1 MIQIAIHTLP
11 QEIDQLEQSLIRLK
25 YNANHLDYK
34 ILVDVVLNL
43 NLVDGIIGAEGKI
56 TYRLGEV

>member
-34 ILVDVVLNL
+34 I
-43 NLVDGIIGAEGKI
+43 
-56 TYRLGEV
+56 